1 MGLNGVTSAVSNY
14 ANTTNSS
21 SKTKSSEKSTT
32 TSKSDVKKSDDSA
45 AVVYEKGTDSAKEET
60 STKKIYKQDTNIVNQ
75 LKADAERRSQQL
87 QSLVQQMMKKQGIAY
102 TNATDMFSLLRE
114 GKLNVDSATAAQAKK
129 DIAEDGYW
137 GVEQTSE
144 RFLSFA
150 KALTGGDP
158 SKADKMMKAV
168 QKGFEQATKA
178 WGGKLPDICQ
188 QTIDKTM
195 EKFESWKNSIE
206 E

>member
-1 MGLNGVTSAVSNY
+1 MSLNGVTNAVSSY
-14 ANTTNSS
+14 ANTTNSL
-21 SKTKSSEKSTT
+21 SKTKTSEKSTT
-32 TSKSDVKKSDDSA
+32 KTAEKKAEDTS
-45 AVVYEKGTDSAKEET
+45 AVTYEKSSDSVKEEN
-60 STKKIYKQDTNIVNQ
+60 STKKIYKQDTKLVNQ
-75 LKADAERRSQQL
+75 LKADAERRNQQL
-87 QSLVQQMMKKQGIAY
+87 QSLVQSMMKKQGIAY
-102 TNATDMFSLLRE
+102 TNANDMFSLLRE
-114 GKLNVDSATAAQAKK
+114 GKLNVDPATAAQAQK

-158 SKADKMMKAV
+158 SKADKMMAAV
-168 QKGFEQATKA
+168 KKGFEQATKA
-178 WGGKLPDICQ
+178 WGGELPDICK

-195 EKFESWKNSIE
+195 EKFENWKNSTTE